1 MFVAVELLRAGKSG
15 LKIVEEGI
23 KEVERD
29 PSVKSVGLGG
39 APNLLGKMECD
50 AAIMD
55 GLTLQCGSVGALQG
69 YIHAIS
75 VARAVMDKLPHVFL
89 VGEGAGQFAKEIGE
103 TPTDLLTEE
112 AAADYFQWMNENI
125 PKNASKQGAWQSLL
139 PYAHLSAKPQ
149 TAKGTTVFLV
159 RDSNGDLAGGT
170 STSGWGYK
178 YPGRLGDSP
187 VIGAGLYVDNR
198 YGGAACTHTG
208 EMTIRAGTAR
218 AIVAYMKKGATVREA
233 CHEAVDDLRTLKG
246 GYIGSVVI
254 HAIDAQGNPYVLST
268 HADTTLS
275 YWVWTNETRHIECK
289 QPALAEL

>member
-1 MFVAVELLRAGKSG
+1 MMILANGEGGSGMSVAVELLRAGKSG

-23 KEVERD
+23 REVERD
-29 PSVKSVGLGG
+29 PSVKSVWLGG
-39 APNLLGKMECD
+39 VPNLLGKMECD

-89 VGEGAGQFAKEIGE
+89 VGEGAAQFAKEIGE
-103 TPTDLLTEE
+103 NPTNLLTEE
-112 AAADYFQWMNENI
+112 AAADYFQWMNEHI
-125 PKNASKQGAWQSLL
+125 PANAFKQGAWQPLL
-139 PYAHLSAKPQ
+139 PYAHLSAKLQ
-149 TAKGTTVFLV
+149 TAKGTTIFLV

-268 HADTTLS
+268 HADVTCEMSTTLA
-275 YWVWTNETRHIECK
+275 Y
-289 QPALAEL
+289 